1 MRTGMEQHA
10 RLQNA
15 RLMRQDARADL
26 AVGKPVWEAS
36 GRKICTLKALSGPEP
51 AGSLYSI
58 VCLGSYPK
66 VGAGCRAVP
75 SELLLYDGVRGG
87 FTCRISEMALRSSPA
102 YSGAS
107 DFLDE
112 RWRSRLRTHY
122 DRLPAGTTFEPQ
134 LMAG

>member
-1 MRTGMEQHA
+1 
-10 RLQNA
+10 
-15 RLMRQDARADL
+15 MRQDARADL
-26 AVGKPVWEAS
+26 AVGKPVWDAS

-75 SELLLYDGVRGG
+75 SELLSYDAARGG
-87 FTCRISEMALRSSPA
+87 FMCQISEMALRSSPS
-102 YSGAS
+102 YSGAH

-112 RWRSRLRTHY
+112 RWRNRLRAHY
-122 DRLPAGTTFEPQ
+122 GRLPAEPEFEAQ